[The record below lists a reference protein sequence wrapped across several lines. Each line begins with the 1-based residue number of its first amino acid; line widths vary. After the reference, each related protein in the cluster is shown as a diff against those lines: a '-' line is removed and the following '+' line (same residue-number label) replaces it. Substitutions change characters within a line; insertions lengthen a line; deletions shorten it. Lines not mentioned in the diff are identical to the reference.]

1 MLRTLDIILI
11 GAMIAAATVTY
22 QIKHRA
28 ELKLEEVRRLQAEI
42 RLHEDTIDLLN
53 ADWSL
58 LNQPARLDRLT
69 KEFAEQL
76 KLEPIQP
83 TQMATP
89 GELPGRAEDFAPEAP
104 EVVETG
110 DGKPDDKIKTGSVT
124 Q

>member
-1 MLRTLDIILI
+1 MLRTLDVILI

-58 LNQPARLDRLT
+58 LNQPARIDRLT

-76 KLEPIQP
+76 KLEPILP

-89 GELPGRAEDFAPEAP
+89 GELPGRAADFAPEVP
-104 EVVETG
+104 EVAGE
-110 DGKPDDKIKTGSVT
+110 GKPDDKIKTGSVT

>member
-1 MLRTLDIILI
+1 MLRTLDVILI

-76 KLEPIQP
+76 KLEPILP
-83 TQMATP
+83 TQMAAP
-89 GELPGRAEDFAPEAP
+89 GELPGRAEDFAPEVP
-104 EVVETG
+104 EVAGTG
-110 DGKPDDKIKTGSVT
+110 EGKPDDKIKTGSVT

>member
-1 MLRTLDIILI
+1 MLRTLDVILI

-42 RLHEDTIDLLN
+42 RLHEDTIDLLH

-76 KLEPIQP
+76 KLEPILP
-83 TQMATP
+83 TQMGGAD
-89 GELPGRAEDFAPEAP
+89 ELPGRAEDFAPDVP
-104 EVVETG
+104 EVAETG
-110 DGKPDDKIKTGSVT
+110 DGAPDKIKTGSVT